1 MSSSKIS
8 YEIIQKMYEKLN
20 PRLRR
25 ISILGEKY
33 DEPGIGKDLITLQQA
48 MQAIADAQVA
58 SEGGSSN
65 TIGLWK
71 IHA

>member
-1 MSSSKIS
+1 MSSPKIS
-8 YEIIQKMYEKLN
+8 YEIIQKMYEKLKDVGF
-20 PRLRR
+20 

-33 DEPGIGKDLITLQQA
+33 DEPGIGNDLITLQQA

-58 SEGGSSN
+58 SEGGFSN